1 MGIVNQTRM
10 SKTLDL
16 NEKKTYQL
24 AIHDNILIKLYS
36 IHPSNAILYFTD
48 MQGNKINIPDDI
60 SIYDVTNNT
69 LLDPFPLPNSQNY
82 NLVWTDNYIVK
93 YFGEPV
99 LELTSRRSWNLTS
112 CCKIFE
118 E

>member
-1 MGIVNQTRM
+1 M
-10 SKTLDL
+10 SKTLNL
-16 NEKKTYQL
+16 HERKTYQL

-36 IHPSNAILYFTD
+36 VQSSSAILYFTD
-48 MQGNKINIPDDI
+48 MQGNKIGIPEDI
-60 SIYDVTNNT
+60 SIFDITNQAI
-69 LLDPFPLPNSQNY
+69 LPPYSNSGFY
-82 NLVWTDNYIVK
+82 ILVWTDNYVVK

-99 LELTSRRSWNLTS
+99 LELTSNRSWDLTS